1 MLLSMSATFVARGR
15 ARVGRSPRQ
24 RAPAD
29 QLRFIRRTMER
40 AGTFTAVSGVGQIIV
55 GGVGLV
61 AAAIAAQTSTP
72 GRWLAVWLGA
82 AVVAVSVAGW
92 TIARKAA
99 RVRVP
104 LWSGPTR
111 RFALSF
117 SPSLVAGAIL
127 TLLLQSTDVA
137 DRLPGIWLLV
147 YGASVTASGAASIG
161 IVPVMGACFMVTGV
175 AALAAPPAWGDWF
188 MAFGFGL
195 THILFGIRIAR
206 RHGG

>member
-1 MLLSMSATFVARGR
+1 
-15 ARVGRSPRQ
+15 
-24 RAPAD
+24 
-29 QLRFIRRTMER
+29 MER
-40 AGTFTAVSGVGQIIV
+40 AGVFTAVSGVGQIIV

-61 AAAIAAQTSTP
+61 AAAMAAQTSTP

-82 AVVAVSVAGW
+82 AVVAVSLAGW

-99 RVRVP
+99 RLRVP
-104 LWSGPTR
+104 LWTGPTR
-111 RFALSF
+111 RFALSI

-127 TLLLQSTDVA
+127 TLVLQSTDVA

-147 YGASVTASGAASIG
+147 YGASVTAGAAAAIG

-175 AALAAPPAWGDWF
+175 VALAAPPAWGNWF
-188 MAFGFGL
+188 MAFDFGVL
-195 THILFGIRIAR
+195 HILFGIRIAR